1 VSDAP
6 LIEFLNAIR
15 REFGVEATTL
25 VPMEHPSLFVRV
37 DFGSGRADT
46 PITETRL
53 VAIQVYGDNMNNVVD
68 LAYNLRM
75 FLMDRVYATN
85 PKIVWWDEQA
95 GPHEFPDPDLET
107 VFRWQITG
115 NLTLTLA

>member
-1 VSDAP
+1 MSDAP
-6 LIEFLNAIR
+6 LIAFLHALR
-15 REFGVEATTL
+15 DEFGLPVTTL
-25 VPMEHPSLFVRV
+25 VPMDRPDLFIRV
-37 DFGSGRADT
+37 DFANGRADT

-53 VAIQVYGDNMNNVVD
+53 VAIQVYGTDLDEVVE

-75 FLMDRVYATN
+75 FLMDRVYATS

-95 GPHEFPDPDLET
+95 GPHEFPDPDLDT
-107 VFRWQITG
+107 VYRWQITG